1 MHQFHIRLQISNSE
15 LFDGE
20 IEINEDHPANHLGH
34 EENDEFDQPKKD
46 IFQIMSRSLKEA
58 KKLKLMHT
66 VKIMT
71 QLTAVTEY
79 VKLHAHYVSGS
90 KQLLQAMHQHESCYC
105 SMDGKR
111 QILYPA
117 E

>member
-20 IEINEDHPANHLGH
+20 IEIN